1 MRFDPK
7 AAFAAALIEHK
18 EELIALPQAGTQS
31 AGNAELLDHILD
43 EILVAALQHVA
54 QQGDRIRPEPV
65 ISLLS
70 VSITG
75 NRTGFYGDLLDLVS
89 RPREE
94 PFYTQYLG
102 LYAEIIPDLVKLL
115 GEHGTSVSSSPSR
128 EFFRYIIGTYL
139 QEILG
144 SRDGSPFLKFS
155 MLACGHNA
163 CSRVNDFLRSEE
175 RKTTIEILPEYNSER
190 EATEHCI
197 GDLKIAGRYSLL
209 TCWTYYYRKP
219 PRVGLAKKDEA
230 MAAQHWSVRLAD
242 AREFLKGIGAEE
254 EMSGIMGERYSD
266 VEKALEGSRA
276 FVISGTQREGAED
289 TMVGIE

>member
-1 MRFDPK
+1 VRFDPK
-7 AAFAAALIEHK
+7 AAFAAALIEYK
-18 EELIALPQAGTQS
+18 EELIALPQAGAQTAS
-31 AGNAELLDHILD
+31 NAELLGHILD
-43 EILVAALQHVA
+43 EILVAALQQVA
-54 QQGDRIRPEPV
+54 QQGDLPRPEPV

-70 VSITG
+70 VSIAG

-102 LYAEIIPDLVKLL
+102 LYVKIIPDLVKLL

-128 EFFRYIIGTYL
+128 EFFRYIVGMYL

-144 SRDGSPFLKFS
+144 SKDGSPFLKFS
-155 MLACGHNA
+155 MLTCGHDA
-163 CSRVNDFLRSEE
+163 CSKVNDFLRSEE

-197 GDLKIAGRYSLL
+197 GGLKIAGRYSLL

-219 PRVGLAKKDEA
+219 PRVELTKKDEA

-242 AREFLKGIGAEE
+242 AREFLKCIGTDKEISE
-254 EMSGIMGERYSD
+254 IMGDRYSD
-266 VEKALEGSRA
+266 VEKALEGPRA
-276 FVISGTQREGAED
+276 FVISGTQREEAED